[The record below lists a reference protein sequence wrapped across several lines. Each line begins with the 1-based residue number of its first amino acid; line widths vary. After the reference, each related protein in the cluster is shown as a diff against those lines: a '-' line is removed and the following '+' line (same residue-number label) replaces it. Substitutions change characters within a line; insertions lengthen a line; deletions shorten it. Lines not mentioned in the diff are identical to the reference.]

1 VDARTKDP
9 ENGRIERNDQGE
21 PVGTLRESAI
31 SLVGKHVPKPAP
43 ALRLE
48 GLRLA
53 LGRLN
58 RAGVTA
64 VQEASASRAYL
75 ETYRD
80 AEKAKALTVRVTVAL
95 GTDETRGVR
104 AGRRPGRVTA
114 GIG

>member
-1 VDARTKDP
+1 MAA
-9 ENGRIERNDQGE
+9 GR
-21 PVGTLRESAI
+21 

-53 LGRLN
+53 LGQLN

-75 ETYRD
+75 ETYRE
-80 AEKAKALTVRVTVAL
+80 AERARALTVRVTIAL
-95 GTDETRGVR
+95 GTDETRGPEHVDDLAR
-104 AGRRPGRVTA
+104 RRRP
-114 GIG
+114 